1 MAEWDKAKTEAL
13 KILGDGAEVPDLPD
27 SMVKAKDAFD
37 EIDKVFKS
45 AREECEAKLL
55 ETDNVNAAYLN
66 AAQQFRARIE
76 KNAFN
81 LDAKKDAKKIQQA
94 QKLLLGRLDDGIKA
108 LQRNDKM
115 LDELDKHMIQLGK
128 YKQSP
133 SPI

>member
-1 MAEWDKAKTEAL
+1 MSGWDKARAEAL

-27 SMVKAKDAFD
+27 TVVKGQDALD
-37 EIDKVFKS
+37 EAAKVFKT
-45 AREECEAKLL
+45 AREDCEAKLL
-55 ETDNVNAAYLN
+55 ETDNANAACMN

-76 KNAFN
+76 KNVFN

-94 QKLLLGRLDDGIKA
+94 QKLLLARLDDGLKA

-133 SPI
+133 SSI